1 MRGAPSERMLLIPVA
16 VALMLATTLGEI
28 SAHEHRVTRHADYET
43 MPRLGNDGISDLV
56 VYTRRALLP
65 SGAFDQGDIWYQR
78 LRADGTP
85 AGSPVRVTSGT
96 TDDQLNDIS
105 GDYIVYTAFESRLS
119 LSGRFMLYQISTGSF
134 QTLGEALICQEARV
148 HGTHVVWRE
157 GGTSAATIWMYDLA
171 WLGTSKKPF
180 VLAGPSP
187 TTFSVDI
194 GDRFVVWFEQ
204 EGGQFDVIA
213 FDLIE
218 GRRVKVTN
226 TSTTLEWE
234 PSTSGPWIV
243 WQAKDPGVYGSRIE
257 ALNMDTGE
265 RRVVIDD
272 GVSYYRPSIDGD
284 LIAYESRS
292 VPAGNLDIYFYRLSE
307 GDTFRVTSHP
317 AGQYLNDVF
326 GHLVA
331 YVDWRSGNED
341 VYVCDLSPF
350 IPTPNEVQITHD
362 PGVQMYPSI
371 SGHRIVWEDR
381 RDSTYG
387 IYMYDLS
394 TGTERPI
401 CAHPAEQLYPSIS
414 GDRIVWQDRRNGNW
428 DIYMYD
434 LSTGTERPICARPA
448 EQMHP
453 SISGNRI
460 VWQDTRKGNWDIYM
474 YDLSTGTERPIC
486 RQAAEQWYPSIS
498 GDRIVWQDRRKGNW
512 DIYMYDLSTGTERP
526 ICRQV
531 AHQWYP
537 TISGHRIVWEDWRD
551 STYGIY
557 MYDLSTGTETPIC
570 ARPAVRGRPKIS
582 GYKIVWQDKRHCN
595 WDIYMYE
602 LPAPVAEAGT
612 DQSVHAGTRVN
623 LDGSG
628 SSDPDG
634 NYPLS
639 YSWRIT
645 SKPTGSGAI
654 LSDQTVINPSFTA
667 DLPGDY
673 TMELVVINSLG
684 WSSEADSVH
693 VSTSNTP
700 PVAAAGPDQFIFQLG
715 AKVQLDGTL
724 SYDDDGDPITYSWAI
739 TAKPPGSSATLS
751 DPTSANPTFVVDMDG
766 DYVIELVVSDP
777 WSSGAPDTMTVYF
790 LVH

>member
-401 CAHPAEQLYPSIS
+401 CAHPAEQ
-414 GDRIVWQDRRNGNW
+414 
-428 DIYMYD
+428 
-434 LSTGTERPICARPA
+434 
-448 EQMHP
+448 MHP

-460 VWQDTRKGNWDIYM
+460 VWQDTRKGNLDIYM
-474 YDLSTGTERPIC
+474 YVLSTGTERPIC